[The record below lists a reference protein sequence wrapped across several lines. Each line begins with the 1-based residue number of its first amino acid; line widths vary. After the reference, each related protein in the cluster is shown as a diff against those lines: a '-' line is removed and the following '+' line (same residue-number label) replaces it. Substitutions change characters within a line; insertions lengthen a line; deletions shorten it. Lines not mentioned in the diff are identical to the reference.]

1 MIDILFSAF
10 LVSLVLVGIH
20 SYFGIEIIKRGIIFT
35 DLAIGQ
41 MAALGAAISILLF
54 DGAYIYPLSL
64 LMAILAALL
73 VSYATNRPNQPEAII
88 GLLYAFSL
96 SAVYIVLSKSYHG
109 MEEFYKLLASDIL
122 FTPLP
127 KIIKTTLLYSGI
139 GIVLYFIH
147 RCESKRFKDI
157 LFFALFALTVTS
169 SVKLAGVL
177 IVFALLLSP
186 AMIALSLAQKHH
198 LPLAWIIG
206 IVLNLISIC
215 ISYTFDLPTG
225 YTLVALHTLI
235 AIAIGLVFAKR
246 MRNVEHKG

>member
-1 MIDILFSAF
+1 MIDILLSAF
-10 LVSLVLVGIH
+10 LVSIVLVGIH
-20 SYFGIEIIKRGIIFT
+20 SYFGIEIIRRGIIFT

-41 MAALGAAISILLF
+41 MAALGAAISLLLF
-54 DGAYIYPLSL
+54 DGTYIYPLSL

-73 VSYATNRPNQPEAII
+73 VSYATIRSHHPEAII

-122 FTPLP
+122 FTSLP
-127 KIIKTTLLYSGI
+127 KIIETALLYSVI
-139 GIVLYFIH
+139 GIMLYFIH
-147 RCESKRFKDI
+147 HSASKRFKDI

-186 AMIALSLAQKHH
+186 AMIALSLVQKHH
-198 LPLAWIIG
+198 LAFAWIAG
-206 IVLNLISIC
+206 IAFNLISIL

-225 YTLVALHTLI
+225 YTLVALHTLA
-235 AIAIGLVFAKR
+235 AIVIGLVFGKNTHTAKQI
-246 MRNVEHKG
+246 